1 MLPKIDAPKF
11 DIDLPVS
18 EIKVKVRPF
27 TVKEEKILLFAQ
39 QDNKEQSI
47 IDAIMQ
53 VVNNCLLDKT
63 DITKLPT
70 YELEYLFVKLR
81 GLSVNSIIELNVKD
95 DSAYTEENPVYA
107 KSSLTIDDIILK
119 SDKKADSKL
128 ELDDKYM
135 LKLRHPTYGSLKG
148 FDKSTIMDSN
158 ISDLAIQLIGSVIES
173 VYSKDGKEVFML
185 DDYSEEERSEFYS
198 SLSAKNFSEI
208 QKFIASAPYLYAKI
222 EWEEQDGNMK
232 ERELKGLLDFFTFA

>member
-39 QDNKEQSI
+39 QDNQEQSI
-47 IDAIMQ
+47 IDSIMQ

-63 DITKLPT
+63 DVTKLPT

-81 GLSVNSIIELNVKD
+81 GLSVNSIINLNVRD
-95 DSAYTEENPVYA
+95 ESASTEENPVYA
-107 KSSLTIDDIILK
+107 KSQLSVDDIILK
-119 SDKKADSKL
+119 FENEQKSKL

-135 LKLRHPTYGSLKG
+135 LKLRHPTYGTLKM
-148 FDKSTIMDSN
+148 FDKSKIAEN
-158 ISDLAIQLIGSVIES
+158 KVSDLAIEIIGSVIES

-185 DDYSEEERSEFYS
+185 DDYSEEERTEFYS
-198 SLSAKNFSEI
+198 SLSANNFTEI

-222 EWEEQDGNMK
+222 EWEEQDGSKK

>member
-1 MLPKIDAPKF
+1 MATKGSHEFIRKVQNVHCDGEMVVAVFLSGEGHTVGVRQEVI
-11 DIDLPVS
+11 LVS
-18 EIKVKVRPF
+18 GLGALVTCWPHPVKV
-27 TVKEEKILLFAQ
+27 TKE
-39 QDNKEQSI
+39 
-47 IDAIMQ
+47 
-53 VVNNCLLDKT
+53 
-63 DITKLPT
+63 
-70 YELEYLFVKLR
+70 
-81 GLSVNSIIELNVKD
+81 
-95 DSAYTEENPVYA
+95 
-107 KSSLTIDDIILK
+107 
-119 SDKKADSKL
+119 
-128 ELDDKYM
+128 
-135 LKLRHPTYGSLKG
+135 LKG